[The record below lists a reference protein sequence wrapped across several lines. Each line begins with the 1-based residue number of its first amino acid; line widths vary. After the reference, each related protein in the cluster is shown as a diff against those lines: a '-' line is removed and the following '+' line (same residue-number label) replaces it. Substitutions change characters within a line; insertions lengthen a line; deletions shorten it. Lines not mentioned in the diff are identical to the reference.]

1 MYDIGSEEQNVKAYL
16 RDLPIRREIQ
26 SHPERLIINPEK
38 QDRHMKDEEEYISGR
53 SYITVSGDE
62 LQEIVNRYAGTGEI
76 QRSKNGKFASKEIIF
91 IDHQIWVSINP
102 NTFEEL
108 PTNEAYVHYSKSG
121 THVVPTSRRAK

>member
-38 QDRHMKDEEEYISGR
+38 QDRHMKDEEGYISGR

-76 QRSKNGKFASKEIIF
+76 Q
-91 IDHQIWVSINP
+91 
-102 NTFEEL
+102 
-108 PTNEAYVHYSKSG
+108 
-121 THVVPTSRRAK
+121 